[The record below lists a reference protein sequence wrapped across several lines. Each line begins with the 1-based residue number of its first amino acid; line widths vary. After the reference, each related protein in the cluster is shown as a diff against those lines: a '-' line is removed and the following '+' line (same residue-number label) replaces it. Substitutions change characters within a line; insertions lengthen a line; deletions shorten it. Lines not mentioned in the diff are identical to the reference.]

1 MPRHQYKR
9 QHAKPDPM
17 FNSLEVSKL
26 INYIMLDGKKSV
38 AQSIV
43 YEVMEDLKKQGEDP
57 MKILYKAIN
66 NVAPT
71 QEVKPR
77 RLGGASYLVPTDVRQ
92 ERKLYLAFNWI
103 VDAARARSNK
113 EFHSFKDKLLSELL
127 EAAKNQGSAVT
138 KRQQAEKLAE
148 ANRAFSHLKW

>member
-9 QHAKPDPM
+9 QNAKPDPM
-17 FNSLEVSKL
+17 YNSIEVAKL
-26 INYIMLDGKKSV
+26 INYVMVDGKKTV

-43 YEVMEDLKKQGEDP
+43 YGMMEDLKKQGEDP
-57 MKILYKAIN
+57 MKVLYKAIS
-66 NVAPT
+66 NVAPA

-77 RLGGASYLVPTDVRQ
+77 RLGGASYLVPTEVRS

-103 VDAARARSNK
+103 VEAARARSNK
-113 EFHSFKDKLLSELL
+113 EFHTFKDKLLSELL
-127 EAAKNQGSAVT
+127 EASKNQGSAVT